1 MTPNTISYMIA
12 GFIVIFAGVIG
23 YAVSLIKRKRRIL
36 KQLSQLQKDD

>member
-23 YAVSLIKRKRRIL
+23 YAVSLINRKSRIL
-36 KQLSQLQKDD
+36 KQLSKLQKHD